1 MVEWM
6 KDVCD
11 VREKEAKDV
20 TEGLTEKAKKLLA
33 V

>member
-1 MVEWM
+1 M

-20 TEGLTEKAKKLLA
+20 TEGLAEKAKKLLA